1 MEIIMSIK
9 TLKSKD
15 RVVGLS
21 INGKNFMLDK
31 QICHALMMEEKRIQ
45 DQIFQTKKEI
55 SDFKDE
61 LDSKFYI
68 GESELLNV
76 ALKFQENG
84 EIEVSSAQV
93 EFKTIEL
100 LENRNTQEVIL
111 LESFLNAINCS
122 IRKQRSE
129 LDNKFRKIYQK
140 VG

>member
-1 MEIIMSIK
+1 MSIK

-55 SDFKDE
+55 SEFKDE